1 VTGVAARTTLKIERF
16 DALPALAARYSEL
29 TGQSDLRVYAGSDAF
44 FKDFREYMKGPA
56 SPRGRVIG
64 LPPDPYD
71 FFGFPSGEEELR
83 AALTIAASPATDDDI
98 GRLGHLFCL
107 DSGTS
112 KLPIQHLSGGERA
125 CLALAKLCALEPVY
139 DSAILANPTVWL
151 DTDRRPL
158 MQTVAGAFT
167 KAGKGVTILAVRGD
181 CPEIDD
187 SGQDYS
193 TLSPVSVSSGLTW
206 QLDARGVLVKLPATK
221 FPTVAP
227 GKTIEFSHE
236 GKLTLESPTLI
247 TGPNGVGKSTL
258 AFLLCRLRL
267 AENQQ
272 PVLATKGQKGP
283 ARLLIQ
289 DSVIQMFSLTP
300 SPHCEFV
307 FRYAKDARKQ
317 AMADLRDFDVIFNWH
332 RTMSNDEALGEITER
347 TGDRNSLV
355 HSKYVLAL
363 EAIASRPSLLILDE
377 PSWGLSGLLARE
389 LFMRIC
395 DASHRAGVPV
405 AVIAHDRTWLEP
417 LYRGHLNLSHDEE
430 SGKVHLK
437 ALSV

>member
-1 VTGVAARTTLKIERF
+1 VAGVAARTILKIERF
-16 DALPALAARYSEL
+16 DALPALAARYSDL
-29 TGQSDLRVYAGSDAF
+29 TGQPELRLYAGSHAF
-44 FKDFREYMKGPA
+44 FKDFREYMKRPV
-56 SPRGRVIG
+56 SPLGNVIG

-83 AALTIAASPATDDDI
+83 AALRLAGSHATDDDI
-98 GRLGHLFCL
+98 GRLGILFHL
-107 DSGTS
+107 DSGTL

-125 CLALAKLCALEPVY
+125 CLALAKLSALEPIHG
-139 DSAILANPTVWL
+139 SAILANPTVWL
-151 DTDRRPL
+151 DSDRRSL
-158 MQTVAGAFT
+158 LQIVIGAFT
-167 KAGKGVTILAVRGD
+167 KAGKDVTILAVRGD

-193 TLSPVSVSSGLTW
+193 KLAAVSVSSGPPW
-206 QLDARGVLVKLPATK
+206 QLDARAVLVKLPATK

-227 GKTIEFSHE
+227 GKEIEYSHE
-236 GKLTLESPTLI
+236 AKLTLESPTLI

-272 PVLATKGQKGP
+272 PVLTTKGQKGQ
-283 ARLLIQ
+283 ARLLMQ
-289 DSVIQMFSLTP
+289 DAVLQMFSLTP
-300 SPHCEFV
+300 LPHCEFV
-307 FRYAKDARKQ
+307 FKYAKDLRKQ
-317 AMADLRDFDVIFNWH
+317 AIADLRDFDLTFDWH
-332 RTMSNDEALGEITER
+332 LAMSNDEALGEITER

-355 HSKYVLAL
+355 HSKFVLAL
-363 EAIASRPSLLILDE
+363 ESIASRPSLLILDE

-389 LFMRIC
+389 LFVRIC

-417 LYRGHLNLSHDEE
+417 LYRGHLSLSPGQE
-430 SGKVHLK
+430 SGKVYLQ
-437 ALSV
+437 ALNV